1 VESKC
6 VVGSNVETEGPWAE
20 RNERAPG
27 EKVLKKR
34 RSPRRRGRTG
44 TSVIDEK
51 GRALISSIVT
61 TAPSRP
67 PSRAHCIKRS
77 PHSGTL
83 RHRISARCLP
93 SSPPSSSSHVA
104 LPSATSAS
112 TNVRRASSVRR
123 RFTSDRRGGVQ
134 RRQMELKGIEVCRD

>member
-1 VESKC
+1 M
-6 VVGSNVETEGPWAE
+6 
-20 RNERAPG
+20 
-27 EKVLKKR
+27 
-34 RSPRRRGRTG
+34 
-44 TSVIDEK
+44 IDEK

-123 RFTSDRRGGVQ
+123 RFTSDVGVEFKGV
-134 RRQMELKGIEVCRD
+134 RVELKGVEVCRD